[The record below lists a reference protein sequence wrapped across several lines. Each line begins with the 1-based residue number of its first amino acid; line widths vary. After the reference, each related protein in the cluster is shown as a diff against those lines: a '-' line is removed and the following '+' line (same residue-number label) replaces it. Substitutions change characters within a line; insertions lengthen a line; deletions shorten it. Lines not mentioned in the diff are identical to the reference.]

1 MARVNLNIAITA
13 MVIEKRKNGNESS
26 VVCEREYE
34 IRPSS
39 SNFNVS
45 LTEDMGAS
53 SNENDGHDTFDW
65 SNRQS
70 GLMLGTGP

>member
-1 MARVNLNIAITA
+1 
-13 MVIEKRKNGNESS
+13 MVIEQHKNGNQSS
-26 VVCEREYE
+26 VVCEREYVL
-34 IRPSS
+34 RPSS
-39 SNFNVS
+39 ISLNNT
-45 LTEDMGAS
+45 LTEDTGVS